1 MNHRGNRS
9 NSRRTSENFRERESR
24 RETVENVIRDLIQ
37 NSPDAVAKP
46 LESKLFD
53 RLQEQPKRVSQV
65 IMPALAPAIRQT
77 VQRSM
82 MNMFDATTGAIDQG
96 LSLRSWAW
104 RLRAWRSG
112 KRYSEIAM
120 MESLLFEVE
129 DVLLIDRHAG
139 LLIEHVSRSSAVS
152 DPAIVSGMLTA
163 IRDFVK
169 DSFDTGDD
177 QGAELSQFRVG
188 QRSILV
194 EPGSKAI
201 LALAVRGAPT
211 YELRMKTTNAL
222 LDIHRECL
230 GSGLSVSPAERT
242 AITTKLEPL
251 LITERKKLAS
261 LGKPVLLLLA
271 ALIPLLLAFAAF
283 QSHQKKA
290 TIEDFAT
297 LRDAP
302 GFLLGHVEHRD
313 GSYHVYGSHDP
324 VLFEADRAIAELGLQ
339 NKRVDWHLKKH
350 LSLEDA
356 ALKKR
361 AVQALTPPS
370 GVDLYCENG
379 VLRVSGTADAEWVG
393 ACRAFASVIPGI
405 QRVEI
410 DPGLVKTTVEHPL
423 ESPVKPF
430 LHPPVEPVLKASARS
445 VAATPTRAIVDIM
458 DTTVEPKVENTIVP
472 TGQWSNWK

>member
-1 MNHRGNRS
+1 MMRPRTNTQDNPPVNHRGNRS
-9 NSRRTSENFRERESR
+9 NSRRTSENFRERERR

-96 LSLRSWAW
+96 LSLRNWTW

-139 LLIEHVSRSSAVS
+139 LLIAHVSRSSVVS

-177 QGAELSQFRVG
+177 SEAELSQFRVG
-188 QRSILV
+188 NRSILV

-211 YELRMKTTNAL
+211 YELRMKTTKTL
-222 LDIHRECL
+222 MDIHRECL
-230 GSGLSVSPAERT
+230 GGDPSLPPAERER
-242 AITTKLEPL
+242 IVGKLESL
-251 LITERKKLAS
+251 LITERKQLPS
-261 LGKPVLLLLA
+261 LGRPILVVLA
-271 ALIPLLLAFAAF
+271 ALVPLLLAFAAF
-283 QSHQKKA
+283 RAYQTTA
-290 TIEDFAT
+290 TLGAFAE

-302 GFLLGHVEHRD
+302 GLMLGHIEHRD

-324 VLFEADRAIAELGLQ
+324 ILFKSGSALAELGLDD
-339 NKRVDWHLKKH
+339 RPVAWHLKKH

-356 ALKKR
+356 ALEKR
-361 AVQALTPPS
+361 AAQALTPPS
-370 GVDLYCENG
+370 GIDLQCEDG
-379 VLRVSGTADAEWVG
+379 VLQVRGSADAEWIG

-405 QRVEI
+405 RRVEI
-410 DPGLVKTTVEHPL
+410 NAGPAVDQP
-423 ESPVKPF
+423 
-430 LHPPVEPVLKASARS
+430 ARS
-445 VAATPTRAIVDIM
+445 TSDN
-458 DTTVEPKVENTIVP
+458 DTFVP
-472 TGQWSNWK
+472 NEQWSKWE